1 MNFFLLFSSSSFSL
15 QPQTFDDGD
24 LWRKDS
30 HSQLKL
36 FFFFLFMFFCVF
48 FFRFY
53 CFDIESFEF
62 FYDGTERLQNVDVTR
77 K

>member
-1 MNFFLLFSSSSFSL
+1 MNFYLLFQL
-15 QPQTFDDGD
+15 QPQPSGD

-30 HSQLKL
+30 HSPLKI
-36 FFFFLFMFFCVF
+36 FSSCSS

-53 CFDIESFEF
+53 CSDIESFEF
-62 FYDGTERLQNVDVTR
+62 YDINERCQNVDVTR